1 MQKFVNRFYG
11 KSKNVKV
18 RECQRKI
25 SKNGKNLLTKNHF
38 YALLST
44 AFFTLHIITY
54 KFFHITYCYLQKFT
68 LHIAIYKFFHITY
81 YHLQIFSHYILS
93 STKNFYITYCNLQI
107 FTLHIAIYKNF
118 SHYILSPTI
127 FYITYCHLQ
136 KFFTLHIITYKFS
149 FTYLIFHPP
158 NTPT

>member
-1 MQKFVNRFYG
+1 MTR
-11 KSKNVKV
+11 KNFCVSVFFLLTEKNFCVSEKKLLTNAKICESVLWKVK
-18 RECQRKI
+18 ECQSQGM
-25 SKNGKNLLTKNHF
+25 SKKNFKKRQKPIDKKSF

-107 FTLHIAIYKNF
+107 FTLHIAI
-118 SHYILSPTI
+118 
-127 FYITYCHLQ
+127 
-136 KFFTLHIITYKFS
+136 
-149 FTYLIFHPP
+149 
-158 NTPT
+158 